1 MGNEFGHP
9 EWIDFPRGDR
19 VEASTGEFIPGN
31 GNSYHLCRRRFDL
44 PETDHL
50 RYKFLEAFDAK
61 MNRVAGFFKY
71 MASDHQYTSL
81 KDDGDKMIAFERGDC
96 VFVFNWHPVNSYSDY
111 RIGCKKAGKYKLVL
125 SSDNPEFGGWDNLS
139 THHDGSYFADSTAHN
154 GRPASF
160 QAYIPSRTVAVFAL
174 EEDIERVGYTY
185 GEEYVSRVV
194 EVSNEHV

>member
-81 KDDGDKMIAFERGDC
+81 KDDGDKMIAFEEVIASLSSTGTRATRT
-96 VFVFNWHPVNSYSDY
+96 PDY

-139 THHDGSYFADSTAHN
+139 THHDNSYFADSTAHN

-174 EEDIERVGYTY
+174 EEDV
-185 GEEYVSRVV
+185 EESDTPMADRFQSRRGLQ
-194 EVSNEHV
+194 